1 MLGLMGLLFSFDEG
15 FVTVAACVPPA
26 AFVVANIFGEVDF
39 H

>member
-1 MLGLMGLLFSFDEG
+1 MGLTGLLFGFDES